1 MKILFS
7 IESKASGR
15 ERLRAEGE
23 GEGEGEGGRGRKCFE
38 NTFCSSS
45 TS

>member
-23 GEGEGEGGRGRKCFE
+23 GEGEGGRKCFE